1 MKNSKKVKN
10 KPIHSTSS
18 EFVSEGLSHLP
29 LSSRILAIFSPLKS
43 KEFDK
48 QEKEEQEER
57 EIRRRARRE
66 ASLDKIST
74 DEFAPTIFEQVN
86 APLKPVINFECFR
99 KEKVSE
105 QTPSLTQLS
114 ARGSSLSTP
123 TPSVYLS
130 PDVDRMSSA
139 EPEKL
144 EYAASN
150 DVHSIPDPIVLES
163 QKKSGKSNEVGTYP
177 DITDKALETSVK
189 KEHRHLRKFI
199 HKLFTLKHRT
209 AKEGAVV
216 ISDETLQTTHGSSE
230 GSRERTE
237 EEKEKEKEKAMG
249 QSVYFIPDLKMEQNL
264 TATSDMSYFDISR
277 RSATSKKGSA
287 ELESS
292 KRSAKTVK
300 SETSATENA
309 TKQVLSSKKSLPSS
323 SPTME
328 PNIAISRFHR
338 KIITTLKHGV
348 GAFGSGVAS
357 ATHLSRK
364 VKESDVSNKNMTV
377 VKGSESETT
386 SSRDTSKRKK
396 DKNKM

>member
-1 MKNSKKVKN
+1 MKKRVKDKKLEQF
-10 KPIHSTSS
+10 TT
-18 EFVSEGLSHLP
+18 
-29 LSSRILAIFSPLKS
+29 
-43 KEFDK
+43 K

-163 QKKSGKSNEVGTYP
+163 QISNQFSVYNVQIVINKIVALLSVFQKKSGKSNEVGTYP

-189 KEHRHLRKFI
+189 K
-199 HKLFTLKHRT
+199 
-209 AKEGAVV
+209 
-216 ISDETLQTTHGSSE
+216 DETLQTTHGSSE

-396 DKNKM
+396 DKNKANPLI